1 MTDMIH
7 PSLEDSD
14 EFGGLDH
21 LVLPGQDPA
30 MLKGIHAALLAD
42 LEPGNFIERMLVR
55 DIAIEAARLEYV
67 RMAECAAHHL
77 LQEEGQDEAELM
89 VAGEPRGDGEDEPGE
104 PPPSPTR
111 NLARSHI
118 KHISLIASIVAL
130 VHAIQNE
137 RDRLITYYDHRTGIL
152 QGYQDALALLQQAR
166 DDPAYG

>member
-1 MTDMIH
+1 MTDMTH
-7 PSLEDSD
+7 PSLERSD

-55 DIAIEAARLEYV
+55 DIAIEAARLEYI

-77 LQEEGQDEAELM
+77 LQEEEGEAEII
-89 VAGEPRGDGEDEPGE
+89 VEGAARGDGEDEPDE
-104 PPPSPTR
+104 PPPSPAR

-152 QGYQDALALLQQAR
+152 QGYQDALALLQHAR
-166 DDPAYG
+166 DDPAHG

>member
-1 MTDMIH
+1 MTDMTH
-7 PSLEDSD
+7 PSLERSD

-30 MLKGIHAALLAD
+30 MLKGIHAALIAD
-42 LEPGNFIERMLVR
+42 LEPGNFIARMLVR

-77 LQEEGQDEAELM
+77 LQEEGNEAQIMEE
-89 VAGEPRGDGEDEPGE
+89 GEAPGDGGDEPSERPASTARSLG
-104 PPPSPTR
+104 
-111 NLARSHI
+111 RSHI

-137 RDRLITYYDHRTGIL
+137 RDRLITCYDHRTGIL

-166 DDPAYG
+166 ADPAHG